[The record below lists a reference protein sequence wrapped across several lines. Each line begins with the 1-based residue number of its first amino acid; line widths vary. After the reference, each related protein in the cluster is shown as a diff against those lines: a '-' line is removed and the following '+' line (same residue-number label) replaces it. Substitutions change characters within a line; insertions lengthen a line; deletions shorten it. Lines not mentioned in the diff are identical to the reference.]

1 MKRPILA
8 AILAIALA
16 GGSAAKAQ
24 SLADTFNDSLLT
36 SHSLVHV
43 DGRPADSEL
52 KEYVDSVRRVISKFY
67 YDQFRHFQDPVAPY
81 FMFLSKDAQLAMG
94 IGGSVRMRTYY
105 DMGEA
110 MPSSAFAPYLIPM
123 QSNPASRRAL
133 GVTPSGTELFFRVI
147 GRNKTLGEYQL
158 YIEADFTGYQGRDFK
173 LKKSYAMINDFTV
186 GYAPSTFSD
195 PAAQPAMVDGAGP
208 NSKMSPTRCLVRW
221 MPTVKD
227 RYIFAISAEA
237 PSAQADYTTAATE
250 KVRDWMPDFGAFA
263 QYQWERGQHV
273 RLAGILRTLPY
284 RDISAAR
291 NHNVAGWGVQLSG
304 VAHPST
310 ALTTYLTLNYGHGYG
325 SLGGDLGMG
334 NYDLTATPG
343 TPGRMYAPRG
353 WGGCAAVQ
361 YNLSPSLFFTLLY
374 STTHYCPR
382 RPVDGDEYKTG
393 SVAALNMFW
402 MMTKRMTV
410 AAEIDYG
417 HRANFSGDKNDAY
430 RANLMCQFSF

>member
-1 MKRPILA
+1 MRLPILA
-8 AILAIALA
+8 AALA
-16 GGSAAKAQ
+16 AALAATFSTRAQ
-24 SLADTFNDSLLT
+24 SHVDSFNDSLIT
-36 SHSLVHV
+36 SHRLVFL
-43 DGRPADSEL
+43 DGRPEGDQL
-52 KEYVDSVRRVISKFY
+52 NQYVDSVRREISKFY

-94 IGGSVRMRTYY
+94 IGGAVRMRTYY

-110 MPSSAFAPYLIPM
+110 MPTSAFSPYHIPM
-123 QSNPASRRAL
+123 QSDPAARRAL

-173 LKKSYAMINDFTV
+173 LKKSYAIINDFTV

-195 PAAQPAMVDGAGP
+195 PAAQPAMVDAAGP
-208 NSKMSPTRCLVRW
+208 NNKMSPTRCLVRW

-227 RYIFAISAEA
+227 SYVFALSAEA
-237 PSAQADYTTAATE
+237 PTTQADYTTAATE
-250 KVRDWMPDFGAFA
+250 KVRDWMPDFAAFA

-273 RLAGILRTLPY
+273 RLAGVVRTLSY
-284 RDISAAR
+284 RDLSTAR
-291 NHNVAGWGVQLSG
+291 NYNVAGWGVQLSG
-304 VAHPST
+304 VAHPAT

-325 SLGGDLGMG
+325 SLGGDLSMG
-334 NYDLTATPG
+334 NYDLTATPDS
-343 TPGRMYAPRG
+343 PGRMYAPRG
-353 WGGCAAVQ
+353 WGGCAGLQ

-382 RPVDGDEYKTG
+382 RPVAGDEYKTG

-417 HRANFSGDKNDAY
+417 HRANYSGAKNDAY
-430 RANLMCQFSF
+430 RANLMCQFAF